1 MSTLRGQI
9 LFMMSLRV
17 GQGEKGLVKPQKVT
31 IQEIIADI
39 GAILNKI
46 NIVLNDHEQRLQS
59 IEELDLK
66 AELETLRNRI
76 LAISDKKKQAEAL
89 QVFKSLCD
97 LLGIADL
104 EQDKPSV

>member
-31 IQEIIADI
+31 LQEIIADI

-46 NIVLNDHEQRLQS
+46 NLVLNDHEQSLQL
-59 IEELDLK
+59 IEELALK
-66 AELETLRNRI
+66 SELELLKNRI
-76 LAISDKKKQAEAL
+76 LAISDQKKQAEAL
-89 QVFKSLCD
+89 QAFKNLCD
-97 LLGIADL
+97 HLGIADL
-104 EQDKPSV
+104 EPSKP

>member
-46 NIVLNDHEQRLQS
+46 NFVLNNHEQRLQL

-66 AELETLRNRI
+66 LELELLRARI
-76 LAISDKKKQAEAL
+76 LAISDQKKQTAAL
-89 QVFKSLCD
+89 QALKNLCD
-97 LLGIADL
+97 KLGISDL
-104 EQDKPSV
+104 ESVKS

>member
-31 IQEIIADI
+31 VQEIIADI

-46 NIVLNDHEQRLQS
+46 NLVLNDHEQRLQL

-66 AELETLRNRI
+66 SELEQLKNRI
-76 LAISDKKKQAEAL
+76 LSISDQKKQAEAL
-89 QVFKSLCD
+89 QAFKNLCD
-97 LLGIADL
+97 TLGISDL
-104 EQDKPSV
+104 DFVKS